1 MNNSFFKAAILE
13 KIKRNLKIKK
23 LKLKNPEKNQILI
36 KLKYSGVCRSQIMEI
51 DGKRENK
58 KWLPHMLGHEGT
70 GIIIKLGPNVKN
82 FKIGDRVF
90 LSWIKKNKKDCD
102 EINFF
107 CKNKKI
113 NAGKITTFSSHSII
127 STNRVYH
134 LPRSINLKM
143 GALLGC
149 AFPTGFGMIINNISK
164 RKKIKLLIIGLGG
177 VGLSSLI
184 AAKSLKYINVDI
196 LEKNKAK
203 IKYMQK
209 FFKNKNFRFFSND
222 LSIKKNYYD
231 NVVETSGDE
240 KVISKSLDFIHNKGK
255 VVFASHPDKKSK
267 IEINPHDLI
276 KGKKI
281 IGSWGGNI
289 TFEKD
294 MKKIIQIIKNSKFIN
309 KLFLNKIYSLN
320 KVNLALNDL
329 RKGKVIRPILKL

>member
-13 KIKRNLKIKK
+13 KIKKDLKIIK
-23 LKLKNPEKNQILI
+23 LKLKNPQKNQVLI

-107 CKNKKI
+107 CKDKKV
-113 NAGKITTFSSHSII
+113 NAGKITTFGSHSII

-164 RKKIKLLIIGLGG
+164 KKKIKLLINGLGG
-177 VGLSSLI
+177 IGL
-184 AAKSLKYINVDI
+184 
-196 LEKNKAK
+196 
-203 IKYMQK
+203 
-209 FFKNKNFRFFSND
+209 
-222 LSIKKNYYD
+222 
-231 NVVETSGDE
+231 
-240 KVISKSLDFIHNKGK
+240 
-255 VVFASHPDKKSK
+255 
-267 IEINPHDLI
+267 
-276 KGKKI
+276 
-281 IGSWGGNI
+281 
-289 TFEKD
+289 
-294 MKKIIQIIKNSKFIN
+294 
-309 KLFLNKIYSLN
+309 
-320 KVNLALNDL
+320 
-329 RKGKVIRPILKL
+329 

>member
-13 KIKRNLKIKK
+13 KIKKDLNIKK
-23 LKLKNPEKNQILI
+23 LKLKNPQKNQILI

-90 LSWIKKNKKDCD
+90 LSWIKKNEKDCD

-107 CKNKKI
+107 CKDKKV

-184 AAKSLKYINVDI
+184 AANSLKYSNVDI
-196 LEKNKAK
+196 LEKNKSK
-203 IKYMQK
+203 IKYMKK

-240 KVISKSLDFIHNKGK
+240 KVISKSLDFIHNEGK

>member
-13 KIKRNLKIKK
+13 KIKKDLKIKK
-23 LKLKNPEKNQILI
+23 LKLKNPQKNQILI

-107 CKNKKI
+107 CKDKKV

-184 AAKSLKYINVDI
+184 AANSLKYSNVDI
-196 LEKNKAK
+196 LEKNKSK

-240 KVISKSLDFIHNKGK
+240 KVISKSLDFIHNEGK

-267 IEINPHDLI
+267 IKINPHDLI